1 MRGSAEEYVGIPA
14 GFLLAGTPCVV
25 SSLWAVPDLSTA
37 LLMERFYRNHL
48 SKEMSFSAALREA
61 QQWVRGLSVAEVA
74 QYTKQSYQQAR
85 QNEKLELF
93 NLMRY
98 YRAQVEQNPALRPFA
113 HPYYWA
119 AFTVNGL

>member
-1 MRGSAEEYVGIPA
+1 MQGSPEEYVGVPA
-14 GFLLAGTPCVV
+14 GFLIAGVPCVL

-48 SKEMSFSAALREA
+48 IGRMDITAALREA
-61 QQWVRGLSVAEVA
+61 QASVRGSRIGAVV
-74 QYTKQSYQQAR
+74 
-85 QNEKLELF
+85 
-93 NLMRY
+93 RY
-98 YRAQVEQNPALRPFA
+98 VEQWYRQSDARDKRSLFEYVRHYRYLAQMNPDLCPFA